1 MLYNI
6 RLRLSHKYDEFVT
19 GGRHRLCIEPVDL
32 PEVQKIQYF
41 SIKNQP
47 EAFEKSEYLDFFG
60 NRIQE
65 MFFQDALKELS
76 FELVACVERVAPK
89 LPKISINFVEL
100 ENAIANFP
108 NLSSLSPHHF
118 LGNSERISLLS
129 IFKEFS
135 LKFFGKKNDIFEL
148 IEEIGNRLHKEMQFD
163 DSVTSAETAPEAAFA
178 LRKGV
183 CQDYSQIMIACLRSI
198 GIPAGYV
205 SGLLRTTPPFGKPRL
220 EGADAM
226 HAWVMVWCGPEV
238 GWVEYDPTNNQFVGD
253 EYILIARG
261 RDYADVAPIRG
272 VMRLSGSQSCSQAV
286 DVIPSEECSSVNSA
300 ESS

>member
-6 RLRLSHKYDEFVT
+6 CLKLSHKYDEFVT
-19 GGRHRLCIEPVDL
+19 GGRHRLCIEPIDL
-32 PEVQKIQYF
+32 PEVQKIEYF
-41 SIKNQP
+41 SIQNQP

-60 NRIQE
+60 NRIHE
-65 MFFQDALKELS
+65 MFFQDALMELS
-76 FELVACVERVAPK
+76 FELLACVERVAPK
-89 LPKISINFVEL
+89 HPKFSTNIVEL
-100 ENAIANFP
+100 ENTIANFP
-108 NLSSLSPHHF
+108 NFSSLSPHHF

-135 LKFFGKKNDIFEL
+135 LRFVGKENDVLESL
-148 IEEIGNRLHKEMQFD
+148 KEIGNCLYKEMQFD
-163 DSVTSAETAPEAAFA
+163 DKVTSAETAPEDAFA

-205 SGLLRTTPPFGKPRL
+205 SGLLRTTPPTGKPRL

-226 HAWVMVWCGPEV
+226 HAWVMAWCGPEV

-272 VMRLSGSQSCSQAV
+272 VMRFSGSQSCSQAV
-286 DVIPSEECSSVNSA
+286 DVIPSEVCF
-300 ESS
+300 